1 MAEVSADKIIGKTLW
16 AKKEIIVLDSSLNP
30 VSKIASGNVVGV
42 VQSYIERPGHLYW
55 IIKSNNNKAGFFIV
69 EHKEGNFSPNKGGVQ
84 IAIKKQQIED
94 KAEIQKADAALEEL
108 KKEEK
113 GAVAY
118 YVEKY
123 GPWIIGTV
131 VLLAI
136 IKKKL

>member
-1 MAEVSADKIIGKTLW
+1 MAEVSADKIINKTLW
-16 AKKEIIVLDSSLNP
+16 AKKEVPVLDSSFKV
-30 VSKIASGNVVGV
+30 VSKIPAGNVVGV
-42 VQSYIERPGHLYW
+42 VQSFIERPGRLYW
-55 IIKSNNNKAGFFIV
+55 LIKSNNNKAGFFIV

-84 IAIKKQQIED
+84 LAIKKQEIED
-94 KAEIQKADAALEEL
+94 KTEAAKSEAALEEL

-118 YVEKY
+118 YVERY

-131 VLLAI
+131 ILLAI